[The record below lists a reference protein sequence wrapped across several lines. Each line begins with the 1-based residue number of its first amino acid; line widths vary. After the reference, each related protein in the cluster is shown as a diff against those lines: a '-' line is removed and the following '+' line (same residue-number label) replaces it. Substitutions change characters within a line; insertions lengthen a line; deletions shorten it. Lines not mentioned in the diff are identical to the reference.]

1 MSTTLKVLSA
11 KKVIANYQINQGEQ
25 LIIEAR
31 AQSNYQLVDDKTG
44 FAPDNIIT
52 KRDGKDLKIYLN
64 DGDMS
69 EDIIIKDYYGDE
81 IGETTNLLV
90 GKHENGS
97 IYAYIPE
104 SGLQPDA
111 VSLLADQAV
120 APQALGGEE
129 LVSAFW
135 AFNPWWLLALAPLAA
150 GIAIAAHDGGNN
162 SGGGDLNTQAD
173 AATKLVEEAEAKAKA
188 LDDKIKE
195 LEADGN
201 ISAEDKAML
210 DALKA
215 DADAAKAK
223 ADEAM
228 KGLPADNAAKD
239 GLQGRV
245 DAIDNRV
252 PDVTPDPADGAT
264 KLVEDAEAKV
274 KALDDKIKELEADG
288 NISAEDKATLD
299 ALKADADV
307 AKAKADEA
315 VKGLPADNAAK
326 EGLQDRVDAIDNR
339 VPDMTPDPAT
349 KLVEEAEAKAKAL
362 DDRIKELE
370 ADGNISAED
379 KATLDAL
386 KADADAAKA
395 KADEAVKGLPADNAA
410 KEGLQGRV
418 DAIDNSV
425 PDMTPDPAEAATK
438 LVEEAEAKAKALD
451 DKIKELEA
459 DGNISAED
467 KATLDALKAD
477 ADAAKAEAD
486 EAVKALPADNAAKE
500 GLQGRVDA
508 IDNSV
513 PDMTPD
519 PAEAVTKLVEE
530 AEAKA
535 KALDDKIKELEAD
548 GNISAEDKATL
559 DALKADADAAK
570 AKADEAVKGLPADNA
585 AKEGLQGRVDA
596 IDNRVPDVTP
606 DQTDSSNWGVD
617 TDGWIENDSTADN
630 PPDTD
635 PSDESGEDNTPQL
648 DPMVIVTGR
657 TVLSNPTNAVMTKI
671 RDKNLN
677 VPTTQIQKVGSQA
690 QFVTGEEDNTV
701 VVGKG
706 DRDNIS
712 GKNSI
717 TNGLIQTNG
726 GSDKVVITNNSINTV
741 IDTGADNDSVDI
753 YGNLRHTGATAPESK
768 IDTGNG
774 DDVLTIRGRITGLKN
789 QLMMGDGDDTV
800 IVAGGATGNTTAQ
813 NNMQTKTNWNA
824 IDLGEGNDKLS
835 MGEKGPGNIQYT
847 DIQAGIGDDVV
858 ILKPNRGKGDLLWV
872 NVDLGDGNDSIVV
885 AATDIRNVYI
895 SGGAGNDTIDLS
907 ASSTQTDATRSRV
920 ISSKVDGGEGND
932 HIILG
937 KIDYVDDYP
946 VDVTGGAGDD
956 VITFTQDYAPFLTS
970 NRIGASISGGDG
982 FDTVAIKGTAMIS
995 LASGTAGTQ
1004 KLPEGIINFESIDM
1018 TASGGQTVK
1027 LTASDVLANSGML
1040 YIAGDSSDTV
1050 DLGNDGSSSLGGFTK
1065 TAETTARIALDGKE
1079 HTYTA
1084 YTNGDVKVYID
1095 DQITNII

>member
-1 MSTTLKVLSA
+1 M
-11 KKVIANYQINQGEQ
+11 IANYQINQGEQ

-173 AATKLVEEAEAKAKA
+173 GAA
-188 LDDKIKE
+188 
-195 LEADGN
+195 
-201 ISAEDKAML
+201 
-210 DALKA
+210 
-215 DADAAKAK
+215 
-223 ADEAM
+223 
-228 KGLPADNAAKD
+228 
-239 GLQGRV
+239 
-245 DAIDNRV
+245 
-252 PDVTPDPADGAT
+252 
-264 KLVEDAEAKV
+264 KLVEDAEV
-274 KALDDKIKELEADG
+274 
-288 NISAEDKATLD
+288 
-299 ALKADADV
+299 
-307 AKAKADEA
+307 
-315 VKGLPADNAAK
+315 
-326 EGLQDRVDAIDNR
+326 
-339 VPDMTPDPAT
+339 
-349 KLVEEAEAKAKAL
+349 
-362 DDRIKELE
+362 
-370 ADGNISAED
+370 
-379 KATLDAL
+379 
-386 KADADAAKA
+386 
-395 KADEAVKGLPADNAA
+395 
-410 KEGLQGRV
+410 
-418 DAIDNSV
+418 
-425 PDMTPDPAEAATK
+425 
-438 LVEEAEAKAKALD
+438 
-451 DKIKELEA
+451 
-459 DGNISAED
+459 
-467 KATLDALKAD
+467 
-477 ADAAKAEAD
+477 
-486 EAVKALPADNAAKE
+486 
-500 GLQGRVDA
+500 
-508 IDNSV
+508 
-513 PDMTPD
+513 
-519 PAEAVTKLVEE
+519 
-530 AEAKA
+530 KA

-585 AKEGLQGRVDA
+585 AKDALQGRVDA

-648 DPMVIVTGR
+648 DPTVIVTGR

-671 RDKNLN
+671 RDKNPN

-706 DRDNIS
+706 DKDNIS

-753 YGNLRHTGATAPESK
+753 YGNLRHTGASAPESK

-1084 YTNGDVKVYID
+1084 YSNGDVKVYID

>member
-173 AATKLVEEAEAKAKA
+173 
-188 LDDKIKE
+188 
-195 LEADGN
+195 
-201 ISAEDKAML
+201 
-210 DALKA
+210 
-215 DADAAKAK
+215 
-223 ADEAM
+223 
-228 KGLPADNAAKD
+228 
-239 GLQGRV
+239 
-245 DAIDNRV
+245 
-252 PDVTPDPADGAT
+252 GA
-264 KLVEDAEAKV
+264 
-274 KALDDKIKELEADG
+274 
-288 NISAEDKATLD
+288 
-299 ALKADADV
+299 
-307 AKAKADEA
+307 
-315 VKGLPADNAAK
+315 
-326 EGLQDRVDAIDNR
+326 
-339 VPDMTPDPAT
+339 
-349 KLVEEAEAKAKAL
+349 
-362 DDRIKELE
+362 
-370 ADGNISAED
+370 
-379 KATLDAL
+379 
-386 KADADAAKA
+386 
-395 KADEAVKGLPADNAA
+395 
-410 KEGLQGRV
+410 
-418 DAIDNSV
+418 
-425 PDMTPDPAEAATK
+425 
-438 LVEEAEAKAKALD
+438 
-451 DKIKELEA
+451 
-459 DGNISAED
+459 
-467 KATLDALKAD
+467 
-477 ADAAKAEAD
+477 
-486 EAVKALPADNAAKE
+486 
-500 GLQGRVDA
+500 
-508 IDNSV
+508 
-513 PDMTPD
+513 
-519 PAEAVTKLVEE
+519 TKLVEE

-585 AKEGLQGRVDA
+585 AKDELQGRVDA
-596 IDNRVPDVTP
+596 IDNSVPDVTP

-1084 YTNGDVKVYID
+1084 YSNGDVKVYID

>member
-1 MSTTLKVLSA
+1 
-11 KKVIANYQINQGEQ
+11 
-25 LIIEAR
+25 
-31 AQSNYQLVDDKTG
+31 
-44 FAPDNIIT
+44 
-52 KRDGKDLKIYLN
+52 
-64 DGDMS
+64 
-69 EDIIIKDYYGDE
+69 
-81 IGETTNLLV
+81 
-90 GKHENGS
+90 
-97 IYAYIPE
+97 
-104 SGLQPDA
+104 
-111 VSLLADQAV
+111 
-120 APQALGGEE
+120 
-129 LVSAFW
+129 
-135 AFNPWWLLALAPLAA
+135 
-150 GIAIAAHDGGNN
+150 
-162 SGGGDLNTQAD
+162 
-173 AATKLVEEAEAKAKA
+173 
-188 LDDKIKE
+188 
-195 LEADGN
+195 
-201 ISAEDKAML
+201 
-210 DALKA
+210 
-215 DADAAKAK
+215 
-223 ADEAM
+223 
-228 KGLPADNAAKD
+228 
-239 GLQGRV
+239 
-245 DAIDNRV
+245 
-252 PDVTPDPADGAT
+252 
-264 KLVEDAEAKV
+264 
-274 KALDDKIKELEADG
+274 
-288 NISAEDKATLD
+288 
-299 ALKADADV
+299 
-307 AKAKADEA
+307 
-315 VKGLPADNAAK
+315 
-326 EGLQDRVDAIDNR
+326 
-339 VPDMTPDPAT
+339 
-349 KLVEEAEAKAKAL
+349 
-362 DDRIKELE
+362 
-370 ADGNISAED
+370 
-379 KATLDAL
+379 TLDAL

-410 KEGLQGRV
+410 K
-418 DAIDNSV
+418 
-425 PDMTPDPAEAATK
+425 
-438 LVEEAEAKAKALD
+438 
-451 DKIKELEA
+451 
-459 DGNISAED
+459 
-467 KATLDALKAD
+467 
-477 ADAAKAEAD
+477 D
-486 EAVKALPADNAAKE
+486 E
-500 GLQGRVDA
+500 
-508 IDNSV
+508 
-513 PDMTPD
+513 
-519 PAEAVTKLVEE
+519 
-530 AEAKA
+530 
-535 KALDDKIKELEAD
+535 
-548 GNISAEDKATL
+548 
-559 DALKADADAAK
+559 
-570 AKADEAVKGLPADNA
+570 
-585 AKEGLQGRVDA
+585 LQGRVDA

-648 DPMVIVTGR
+648 DPTVIVTGR

-671 RDKNLN
+671 RDKNPN

-706 DRDNIS
+706 DKDNIS

-1084 YTNGDVKVYID
+1084 YSNGDVKVYID